1 MAGSK
6 VARVYLGGF
15 GTARSVL
22 DLDNL
27 TLTEILV
34 ALDRD
39 RYSGPYLTAWKQAY
53 LAAIRSAL
61 GH

>member
-6 VARVYLGGF
+6 MARVYLGGV

-39 RYSGPYLTAWKQAY
+39 RYSDPYLTAWKQAY
-53 LAAIRSAL
+53 LATIRSAL